1 MALNAAAAKE
11 LSNLVEVSTKQV
23 KDGAQLAQC
32 AGIEEIN
39 QAIAQLDESTQQ
51 NAALV
56 EEGAAAAQSLD
67 EQAQSLDE
75 LAGRLFYLKITVL

>member
-1 MALNAAAAKE
+1 MADI
-11 LSNLVEVSTKQV
+11 S
-23 KDGAQLAQC
+23 GASLEQS

-56 EEGAAAAQSLD
+56 EEGAAAAQSFD
-67 EQAQSLDE
+67 DQAQSLDQLVGRFE
-75 LAGRLFYLKITVL
+75 LWARTFYLKITVL

>member
-1 MALNAAAAKE
+1 MADI
-11 LSNLVEVSTKQV
+11 S
-23 KDGAQLAQC
+23 GASLEQS

-56 EEGAAAAQSLD
+56 EEGAAATQSFD
-67 EQAQSLDE
+67 EQAQSLDQ
-75 LAGRLFYLKITVL
+75 LVGRFDLWARTVYLKITVL